1 MSLGC
6 VLCFQVLYLWFS
18 DSPERFFSF
27 ANLIAYTCLGELDYR
42 ELVQHIKR
50 AGRRGPPKDEDHK
63 QRIQTTQRHGKGT
76 GHGTEKGTGTGD
88 VAGINTKKLE
98 MPPMRQLHPGR
109 NKPTLYQRMLRTDAV
124 ALQGGPNGKH
134 SQNKLDPTVD
144 VLGYGLRIPPAP
156 DSAVYCKRSDV
167 LVRCGLAL
175 LETGGFAEAKGM
187 RCIVRCALCFEFCA
201 LMWIETLWLTLFS
214 FFL

>member
-1 MSLGC
+1 MLFC
-6 VLCFQVLYLWFS
+6 VFQSVVFVVS
-18 DSPERFFSF
+18 SIDRCFSF
-27 ANLIAYTCLGELDYR
+27 TNFILCTCLGELDYR

-50 AGRRGPPKDEDHK
+50 AGRRGPPKDEEHK
-63 QRIQTTQRHGKGT
+63 QRIQTTQRHGK
-76 GHGTEKGTGTGD
+76 GTEKGTGTGD
-88 VAGINTKKLE
+88 VAGINTKTLE

-156 DSAVYCKRSDV
+156 DSAV
-167 LVRCGLAL
+167 
-175 LETGGFAEAKGM
+175 
-187 RCIVRCALCFEFCA
+187 
-201 LMWIETLWLTLFS
+201 
-214 FFL
+214 